1 MGKRMAI
8 ALVVIITLSWSP
20 KGVVPSALAQA
31 PLPRPDHIV
40 IVIEENKDYGQIVG
54 SANAPYL
61 NLLIEQGALL
71 DRSYALIIPASRITS
86 NCFPATSREFL
97 TILAR
102 LRSF

>member
-1 MGKRMAI
+1 MGKRVTI

-20 KGVVPSALAQA
+20 KSAVPSALAQA

-71 DRSYALIIPASRITS
+71 DRSYALHHPSQPNYIELFSGNEQGVFNDTCPDSQ
-86 NCFPATSREFL
+86 
-97 TILAR
+97 
-102 LRSF
+102 